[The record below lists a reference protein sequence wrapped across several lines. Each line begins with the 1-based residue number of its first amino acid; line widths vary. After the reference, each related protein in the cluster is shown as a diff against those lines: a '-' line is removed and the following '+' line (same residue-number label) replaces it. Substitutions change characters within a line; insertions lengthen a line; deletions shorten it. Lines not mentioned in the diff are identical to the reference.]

1 MLSPPLRPLCLVRRL
16 GRGKNESARWTMG
29 RGKRG
34 SEALPTSHRPP
45 RALYFF
51 FIIAIFLGYPVG
63 ASEENRVSDTTIN
76 A

>member
-1 MLSPPLRPLCLVRRL
+1 
-16 GRGKNESARWTMG
+16 MG

-51 FIIAIFLGYPVG
+51 FIIAIFLGYPAG
-63 ASEENRVSDTTIN
+63 ASEENRVSAYTTIN